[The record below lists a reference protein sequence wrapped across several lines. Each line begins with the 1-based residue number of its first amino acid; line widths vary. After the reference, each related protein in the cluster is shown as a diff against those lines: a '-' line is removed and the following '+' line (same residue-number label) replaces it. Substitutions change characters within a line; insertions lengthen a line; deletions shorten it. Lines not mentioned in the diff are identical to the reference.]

1 MNMKRWKKNLIS
13 SFIMLAV
20 ASLMFGSDKPAHAF
34 KVTRVKHL
42 LDLSGGFLQ
51 PSDVAVGQDGLIYV
65 VDGVNNRVVVFD
77 RSGKL
82 SFSFGS
88 KGSGRGQFNAP
99 LGITTDRGGNV
110 YIADTGNRRVQ
121 IFTARGSVTSI
132 VPIAAAA
139 GEKPADP
146 VDCAVDDTRQ
156 RLYVVD
162 NDNHHLLVY
171 SLTDL
176 KRVECWGSEGDGS
189 RAFRY
194 PFLTVLGADTA
205 VLVVDVLNTRVQV
218 WSPQGEVISSIGEY
232 GVDLG
237 QLYRPKGVCTDDEN
251 TVFIS
256 DSYLG
261 VIQTFNRYGNF
272 QSVVADE
279 KGSVVQWNAPVGITM
294 DDRRR
299 LYVVEMLA
307 NRVRVYQIMDMVER
321 DTL

>member
-1 MNMKRWKKNLIS
+1 MKRLKKNLIS

-20 ASLMFGSDKPAHAF
+20 TSLMCVTGKPAHAF
-34 KVTRVKHL
+34 KVTRLKHL
-42 LDLSGGFLQ
+42 FDLTQGFLQ
-51 PSDVAVGQDGLIYV
+51 PSDVAVGKEGLIYV
-65 VDGVNNRVVVFD
+65 VDGVNNRVMVFD
-77 RSGKL
+77 GSGKAL
-82 SFSFGS
+82 FSFGTS
-88 KGSGRGQFNAP
+88 GSDPGQFNAP
-99 LGITTDRGGNV
+99 LGITIDRSGSV

-121 IFTARGSVTSI
+121 IFTPRGNCKSV
-132 VPIAAAA
+132 VPIAAAG
-139 GEKPADP
+139 GEKPSDP

-156 RLYVVD
+156 RLYIVD

-171 SLTDL
+171 SLTDFKL
-176 KRVECWGSEGDGS
+176 LERWGSEGDGT

-194 PFLTVLGADTA
+194 PFFTAIGTDTA

-218 WSPQGEVISSIGEY
+218 WSPQGEVLSSIGEY

-237 QLYRPKGVCTDDEN
+237 QLYRPKGVCTDAEN

-261 VIQTFNRYGNF
+261 VIQTFNRYGHF

-279 KGSVVQWNAPVGITM
+279 KGSVLQWNAPVGITM

-307 NRVRVYQIMDMVER
+307 NRVRVYQIMDTVER

>member
-1 MNMKRWKKNLIS
+1 M
-13 SFIMLAV
+13 
-20 ASLMFGSDKPAHAF
+20 
-34 KVTRVKHL
+34 
-42 LDLSGGFLQ
+42 DLSQGFLQ

-121 IFTARGSVTSI
+121 ICTARGNVTSI

-218 WSPQGEVISSIGEY
+218 WSPQGEVIASIGQY

-237 QLYRPKGVCTDDEN
+237 QLYRPKGVCLYGDN
-251 TVFIS
+251 TVLVS

-261 VIQTFNRYGNF
+261 VIQTFNRFGNF
-272 QSVVADE
+272 QSVAADE
-279 KGSVVQWNAPVGITM
+279 KGNVLQWTAPVGITI
-294 DDRRR
+294 DDRQR

-307 NRVRVYQIMDMVER
+307 NRVKVYQIIDTVER
-321 DTL
+321 DS